1 MSESSMP
8 AVQHTHKPL
17 LLLRK
22 TTLLIKGLL
31 NQWFIMLVGQSL
43 ATKHIQ
49 DQIIFPGV

>member
-22 TTLLIKGLL
+22 TLLIKGLL
-31 NQWFIMLVGQSL
+31 NEWFIMLVGQNIANKYIHDTS
-43 ATKHIQ
+43 IC
-49 DQIIFPGV
+49 